1 MKMWTRQGLKNKT
14 RPQKQDKA
22 SKTKQGLKNKT
33 RQNKTRLQKQ
43 DKATKTRQDD
53 QNKTNETTKTKD
65 NTQPSSTR
73 SRHYLDQSTHT
84 TFNDRG
90 VTDQWSTGET
100 PTEDSESLTSGVQED
115 SESLTSGVQEKPQQR
130 TVSH

>member
-14 RPQKQDKA
+14 RPQKKDKA

-33 RQNKTRLQKQ
+33 RPQKQDKTRLQKR
-43 DKATKTRQDD
+43 DRATKTRQDD
-53 QNKTNETTKTKD
+53 QNKTNETTNTKD

-84 TFNDRG
+84 TFNDREG

-100 PTEDSESLTSGVQED
+100 PTEDSESLTSGVQE
-115 SESLTSGVQEKPQQR
+115 KPQQR

>member
-1 MKMWTRQGLKNKT
+1 MTVTVFNDCVVTVPKSRRLGFSEDVDKT
-14 RPQKQDKA
+14 RPQKQNKA
-22 SKTKQGLKNKT
+22 SKT

-84 TFNDRG
+84 TFNDREG

-100 PTEDSESLTSGVQED
+100 PTEDSESLTSGVQE
-115 SESLTSGVQEKPQQR
+115 KPLQR